1 MSHSVQMIKVVIKKV
16 LDWTKIIV
24 EAMSKTM
31 KARKV
36 VTIRN
41 SLKLAWIIFRA

>member
-1 MSHSVQMIKVVIKKV
+1 
-16 LDWTKIIV
+16 
-24 EAMSKTM
+24 MSKTM
-31 KARKV
+31 KARKA

>member
-1 MSHSVQMIKVVIKKV
+1 
-16 LDWTKIIV
+16 
-24 EAMSKTM
+24 MSKTM